1 MNEERGT
8 PKGKFRRSAFIVLTS
23 ALFLAGCAIPAIPSR
38 IVYEDPVNFVRLE
51 TDPSVLAELPETLHS
66 HPARLSPLEMTEI
79 LEGLLKQD
87 RHNFLQVLVFGE
99 PPPEAV
105 FRPAEV
111 ALLVPKLIDALAR
124 ARPDERVA
132 FYLSRPQTS
141 IKREITTGGLYVRGH
156 ELRFIVGNH
165 RVIYGIPA
173 YGLVYDRRYPTMPT
187 APKIFALAF
196 AQSGAV
202 VPQEPSLVSRLLGT
216 ASDELVIDLNKLRS
230 RRTVADGAQPVVAVQ
245 RVASSQ

>member
-1 MNEERGT
+1 MGEKQQAHLGFHASRVT
-8 PKGKFRRSAFIVLTS
+8 RHASPLLIVL
-23 ALFLAGCAIPAIPSR
+23 LAACAIPAIPSR

-51 TDPSVLAELPETLHS
+51 TDASVLAELPETLYS
-66 HPARLSPLEMTEI
+66 HPARVSVLEMTEI
-79 LEGLLKQD
+79 LDGLLKQD

-105 FRPAEV
+105 FRPAEI
-111 ALLVPKLIDALAR
+111 ALLAPKLTDALAQAR
-124 ARPDERVA
+124 ADERVA

-156 ELRFIVGNH
+156 ELRVIVGNH

-196 AQSGAV
+196 AQPGVV
-202 VPQEPSLVSRLLGT
+202 VPQEPGLVSRLLGT

-230 RRTVADGAQPVVAVQ
+230 RRAVAERSRPVVPD
-245 RVASSQ
+245 S